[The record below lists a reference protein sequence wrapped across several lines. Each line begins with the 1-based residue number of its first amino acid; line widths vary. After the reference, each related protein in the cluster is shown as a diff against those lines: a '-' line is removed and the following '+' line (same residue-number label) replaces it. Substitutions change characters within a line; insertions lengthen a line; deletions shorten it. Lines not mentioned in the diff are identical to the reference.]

1 MIGRL
6 GNGKSAGAYSI
17 YKQQLAEFDKY
28 INNKQFQIAAYGG
41 DNSSVA
47 QSAKA
52 KLQTELDGAL
62 KMRAEYVKRAQELHN
77 QVPSPYEPPTSSSI
91 TNAKGGSSS
100 SSSKSEP
107 TFAPDSIA
115 AQQKLVAD
123 LTRQWNEAGAEV
135 RNQYVV
141 PLVEAEAKLKT
152 MRDQQALMKEQ
163 AQGKLLGD
171 TSDGKGI
178 EVPISSNAS
187 FEEWMN
193 SVKEQLAN
201 LKIDPIEIPIETT
214 NKDVKA
220 ITKAASMAADA
231 VGNIGAAFNSIEDPA
246 AKVMGTVLQAIASI
260 ALGFAQ
266 ASASPAVTSTGW
278 GWLAWLGA
286 GTAALATT
294 IATVHSL
301 TGYAEGGMIKGNS
314 YSGDNIGGL
323 VDGSQF
329 VGLNA
334 GEIVLNSAQQN
345 NLAQNLQGGG
355 GTVNV
360 VGRVVGEDIF
370 LSADRYARRSGR
382 GGILTGKN
390 L

>member
-1 MIGRL
+1 
-6 GNGKSAGAYSI
+6 
-17 YKQQLAEFDKY
+17 
-28 INNKQFQIAAYGG
+28 
-41 DNSSVA
+41 
-47 QSAKA
+47 
-52 KLQTELDGAL
+52 
-62 KMRAEYVKRAQELHN
+62 
-77 QVPSPYEPPTSSSI
+77 
-91 TNAKGGSSS
+91 
-100 SSSKSEP
+100 
-107 TFAPDSIA
+107 
-115 AQQKLVAD
+115 
-123 LTRQWNEAGAEV
+123 V

-178 EVPISSNAS
+178 EVPISSSAS

-201 LKIDPIEIPIETT
+201 LKIDPIEIPTETT
-214 NKDVKA
+214 KKDVKA

-231 VGNIGAAFNSIEDPA
+231 VGNIGDAFNAIEDPA
-246 AKVMGTVLQAIASI
+246 AKVMGTVMQAIASI

-334 GEIVLNSAQQN
+334 GEVVLNASQQN

-360 VGRVVGEDIF
+360 AGRLVGEDIF

-382 GGILTGKN
+382 GGLLTGKN